1 MTLIRSQ
8 SESLPTTENDTVK
21 TQKSGLT
28 YRKSQPNRRIFVTD
42 SRTARTMDIP
52 YQCRLW
58 LGFRTIFPLSRHLL
72 WMCIVLVLAA
82 SLPYCRCQ
90 TDYDECV
97 SDPCQNNGTCWDQ
110 VDGYLCNCT
119 ANYTGDNCQIKVCT
133 GWVNTADP
141 AADVRT
147 NPADLPEN
155 SFCSAATPIKVY
167 SMDNRH

>member
-1 MTLIRSQ
+1 MTLITSQ

-42 SRTARTMDIP
+42 SRTARTMDMP

-90 TDYDECV
+90 TDVDECA

-133 GWVNTADP
+133 SQNHKALIYEVSIALISYMEMI
-141 AADVRT
+141 V
-147 NPADLPEN
+147 DLLIG
-155 SFCSAATPIKVY
+155 FIFLIQLFQY
-167 SMDNRH
+167 L